1 MRIATKTD
9 KGIVR
14 SINQDSF
21 AASQV
26 GGKVWAV
33 VCDGMGGA
41 NAGGVASAN
50 AVKKIT
56 DIMEQSLNAQMG
68 AAYLR
73 STLQSSI
80 ETANALLYDM
90 AQKNEIYAGMGTTA
104 VLTVILNSTAYFAH
118 VGDSRLYICRQ
129 GELEQLTNDHSIV
142 QFMVENGQLSPNEA
156 KTHPRK
162 NVITRAVGVDE
173 RISVDLGECAVFES
187 DRLLLCTDGLTNYVD
202 IQEIAKEMTSSD
214 FDGIPQRLIDL
225 ANNGGGGDNITV
237 VVIEI

>member
-9 KGIVR
+9 KGAVR
-14 SINQDSF
+14 NVNQDSF

-41 NAGGVASAN
+41 NAGGIASAN

-56 DIMEQSLNAQMG
+56 DVMEQSLSSHMG

-73 STLQSSI
+73 STLQSSL
-80 ETANALLYDM
+80 ETANAMLYDM
-90 AQKNEIYAGMGTTA
+90 AQKNEAYAGMGTTA
-104 VLTVILNSTAYFAH
+104 VLTVVLNSTAYFAH
-118 VGDSRLYICRQ
+118 VGDSRLYICRN
-129 GELEQLTNDHSIV
+129 GELKQLTSDHSIV
-142 QFMVENGQLSPNEA
+142 QYMVENGQLTASEA

-162 NVITRAVGVDE
+162 NVITRAIGVDE
-173 RISVDLGECAVFES
+173 RISVDLGECTVYET
-187 DRLLLCTDGLTNYVD
+187 DRLLLCSDGLTNYVD
-202 IQEIAKEMTSSD
+202 SDKILEVMKSDD
-214 FDGIPQRLIDL
+214 FDSIPQTLIDL
-225 ANNGGGGDNITV
+225 ANNGGGGDNITA

>member
-9 KGIVR
+9 KGVVR
-14 SINQDSF
+14 NINQDSF

-50 AVKKIT
+50 AVKRIT
-56 DIMEQSLNAQMG
+56 DVVERSINANMG
-68 AAYLR
+68 AAYVR
-73 STLQSSI
+73 STLQSSL
-80 ETANALLYDM
+80 ETANAMIYDM
-90 AQKNEIYAGMGTTA
+90 AQKNEEYCGMGTTA
-104 VLTVILNSTAYFAH
+104 VLTVILNSVAYFAH
-118 VGDSRLYICRQ
+118 VGDSRLYICRAGQ
-129 GELEQLTNDHSIV
+129 LEQLTNDHSVV
-142 QFMVENGQLSPNEA
+142 QFMVENGQLTASEA

-162 NVITRAVGVDE
+162 NVITRAIGVDE
-173 RISVDLGECAVFES
+173 KLCVDLGECSVEQG

-202 IQEIAKEMTSSD
+202 TEDILKELTDED
-214 FDGIPQRLIDL
+214 FESIPERLIDL
-225 ANNGGGGDNITV
+225 ANNGGGGDNITA